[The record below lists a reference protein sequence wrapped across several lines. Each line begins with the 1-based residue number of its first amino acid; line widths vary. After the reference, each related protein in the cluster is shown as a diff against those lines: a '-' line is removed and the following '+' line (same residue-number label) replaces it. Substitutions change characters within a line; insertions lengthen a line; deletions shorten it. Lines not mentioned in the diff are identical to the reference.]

1 MTQNNSLQNYL
12 SNLAKN
18 HLTFKVTKFI
28 PWIISYNS
36 TGNLYMTNITLTI
49 NGTNFK
55 LNIKGQEDVFFATA
69 VDKTVYSLVQFI
81 FL

>member
-1 MTQNNSLQNYL
+1 
-12 SNLAKN
+12 
-18 HLTFKVTKFI
+18 
-28 PWIISYNS
+28 
-36 TGNLYMTNITLTI
+36 MTNITLTI